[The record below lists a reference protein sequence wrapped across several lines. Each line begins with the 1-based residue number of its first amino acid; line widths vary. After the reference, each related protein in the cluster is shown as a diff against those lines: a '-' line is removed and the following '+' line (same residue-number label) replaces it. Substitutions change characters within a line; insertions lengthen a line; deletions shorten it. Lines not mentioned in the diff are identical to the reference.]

1 MAKVDPVP
9 PFVTN
14 IAVQDFA
21 ERRGIKSA
29 TPDVV
34 LFNDDEV
41 PVEVMYSRIF
51 EKIGALELID
61 LSRSEIINGQ
71 FVKNSPITN
80 SQSVNF
86 FYNSLNIFKAPG
98 DIRSTFDNF
107 GIKFV
112 NYIPIRGTGPIV
124 DNLSEERAIVY
135 VSDETGGI
143 VVDVTGLTSNE
154 RVQIQVLDAGQIL
167 GDRLEV
173 EES

>member
-1 MAKVDPVP
+1 MAKVEPVP

-14 IAVQDFA
+14 ISVQDFSG
-21 ERRGIKSA
+21 RRGIRSA

-34 LFNDDEV
+34 IFDEDSL
-41 PVEVMYSRIF
+41 PIEIMYSRIF
-51 EKIGALELID
+51 EKIGAIELID

-107 GIKFV
+107 GIRFLS
-112 NYIPIRGTGPIV
+112 YIPAQGTGPVV
-124 DNLSEERAIVY
+124 DQNSGERAIVY
-135 VSDETGGI
+135 VSEETGGI

-154 RVQIQVLDAGQIL
+154 RVQIQVLDSGQIL
-167 GDRLEV
+167 GDRIEV

>member
-9 PFVTN
+9 PFISN

-29 TPDVV
+29 SPDVV
-34 LFNDDEV
+34 LFNDEEV

-80 SQSVNF
+80 SQSINF

-107 GIKFV
+107 GIKFL
-112 NYIPIRGTGPIV
+112 NYIPANGTGPIL
-124 DNLSEERAIVY
+124 DPLSGERSIVY

-143 VVDVTGLTSNE
+143 VVDVTNLTLNE
-154 RVQIQVLDAGQIL
+154 RVQIQVLQDGKIL
-167 GDRLEV
+167 GDRIEV